1 MEPGEPPWTG
11 AAAALAETITIPF
24 VQCCASNPSYTE
36 HGSQKETALFGRWEI
51 ISMVLFFC
59 LLK

>member
-1 MEPGEPPWTG
+1 MEPGEPLWTG
-11 AAAALAETITIPF
+11 AVATLAESITIHF
-24 VQCCASNPSYTE
+24 VLLTPSYME